1 MIRVRVAE
9 EDSRTLE
16 ALRLIAKLM
25 AQAKIRLDEAGEL
38 SVHGDGGPR

>member
-1 MIRVRVAE
+1 MIRVEVTE

-25 AQAKIRLDEAGEL
+25 ARAMIRLDEAAEL

>member
-1 MIRVRVAE
+1 MTPLPGGYR
-9 EDSRTLE
+9 RTLE

-38 SVHGDGGPR
+38 SVHGDGGSR